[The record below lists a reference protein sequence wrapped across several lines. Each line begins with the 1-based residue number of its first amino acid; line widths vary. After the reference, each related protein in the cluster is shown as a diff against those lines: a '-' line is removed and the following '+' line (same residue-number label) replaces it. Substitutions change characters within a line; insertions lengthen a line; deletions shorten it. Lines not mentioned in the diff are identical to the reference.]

1 MNKQEMRR
9 LGLLP
14 YKEGEIQGW
23 VSRPRR
29 RRRRRPR
36 IQEMTIERVEVQAT
50 TRRLR
55 ANWTMEPVEGITMI
69 SEEAVDNL
77 TQIITDEID
86 QDIVEQV
93 EVESNTEFDD
103 WPQNEE
109 IGEPEPRTFIQA
121 MRRYFN
127 RRNDD
132 N

>member
-1 MNKQEMRR
+1 
-9 LGLLP
+9 
-14 YKEGEIQGW
+14 
-23 VSRPRR
+23 
-29 RRRRRPR
+29 
-36 IQEMTIERVEVQAT
+36 MTIERVEVQAT